1 MALAALSI
9 DLTAKV
15 AQFETDLRK
24 AATAS
29 EKVSADMRAAF
40 GTVSAAIGGITGAL
54 SVGFVTQ
61 LVTASIDAVDA
72 LNDVSDATG
81 ASVENISA
89 LQDAAARTGT
99 EFAAVETV
107 LLKLNGVLSD
117 ATPGSKQAAIL
128 SSIGLSAEELRKLDP
143 AEAVLEVSKALSGYA
158 DDGDKA
164 RLVQELFGKSAKD
177 VAAFM
182 KDLAE
187 QGKLVAS
194 VTTEQTQEAE
204 KFNKALAVLK
214 SNAADV
220 TRTISIDL
228 ITSLNDLAKA
238 FKDGEEAGKGFFE
251 IVNSR
256 YWENVSKVY
265 GNAGD
270 SADGYR
276 KRLTEIDQQLS
287 GGESR
292 LLVRNALL
300 REQAELQAKL
310 AATPVTA
317 ATDQTGAEDAR
328 LGRSK
333 PKVGGLPKDTKE
345 PKATTSRGLS
355 EAQRAEKELQDYV
368 LKIQRQTATEAGNLV
383 QAGIEANE
391 RWVADIQRAAQA
403 ATDARA
409 AAAVQD
415 LSAMAQS
422 NEALALQVQEIGL
435 TTEQLSAL
443 KLARMDET
451 IAQKEATLATAAANG
466 LSYEEISALEQKIEL
481 LKKQRELTAS
491 GQIAQAAADTRTE
504 QEAASKEFASTLRND
519 VKGALGAALRDTE
532 GEPLKALG
540 DAVFNVIF
548 SRSATALAD
557 SLAGSALSLAGFPT
571 ASAGGFDKLFAVL
584 PSFDGGG
591 ITGGGARAGGIDGKG
606 GFLSILHPNETVLDH
621 TKGQRASQQ
630 EQPIT
635 VIQNFTVGD
644 VATVSMVRQAVA
656 GSERRIAGAMGRSMS
671 YGGALG

>member
-89 LQDAAARTGT
+89 LQDVAARTGT
-99 EFAAVETV
+99 EFAAVETA
-107 LLKLNGVLSD
+107 LLKLNSVLSD

-128 SSIGLSAEELRKLDP
+128 SSIGLSADELRKLDP
-143 AEAVLEVSKALSGYA
+143 AEAVLEVSKALAGYA

-355 EAQRAEKELQDYV
+355 EAQRAEKELREYV

-391 RWVADIQRAAQA
+391 RWVADIQRSAQA
-403 ATDARA
+403 ATDART

-435 TTEQLSAL
+435 TTEQLGAL
-443 KLARMDET
+443 KLARMDEA
-451 IAQKEATLATAAANG
+451 IATREATLATAAANG

-557 SLAGSALSLAGFPT
+557 SLAGSALSIAGFPT
-571 ASAGGFDKLFAVL
+571 ASAGGFDNLFAVL

-621 TKGQRASQQ
+621 TKGQRTGQQ
-630 EQPIT
+630 AQPVT